1 MAWTE
6 AGEFLITQEETSLAV
21 DFTSMLAVK
30 PVEFTLLKPSWNWA
44 GNFIQFINVPVIGQV
59 RIEEKIH
66 LSTKEPTLIIPKFY
80 ESSYQLRFYK
90 AEWIP
95 QFKLIIYQS
104 DMPLNYSPDPP
115 AINVPNLFATQVVSA
130 IIPVSAASTAFLAA
144 NPNRKKLIVSN
155 NSNQDLYLDFDATS
169 SVADHAVKIPKVTPG
184 GFIASY
190 ELQEYT
196 GVVSGIWA
204 AAGGGAALVKE
215 LVA

>member
-104 DMPLNYSPDPP
+104 DMPLNYSSDPP
-115 AINVPNLFATQVVSA
+115 AINVPNAFASQIVSA
-130 IIPVSAASTAFLAA
+130 IIPASAASTAFLAA

>member
-6 AGEFLITQEETSLAV
+6 VGEFLITEQETDLAI
-21 DFTSMLAVK
+21 DFTSMLAVR

-80 ESSYQLRFYK
+80 ETTYQLRFYK

-104 DMPLNYSPDPP
+104 DMPLNFSPEPP
-115 AINVPNLFATQVVSA
+115 VINVPNSFASQLVSTTV
-130 IIPVSAASTAFLAA
+130 PVSAASVSFLAA
-144 NPNRKKLIVSN
+144 NAARKKLVISN
-155 NSNQDLYLDFDATS
+155 NSNQDLYVDFDAAAAI
-169 SVADHAVKIPKVTPG
+169 ADHTVKIPKVTPG

-190 ELQEYT
+190 ELDQYT

-204 AAGGGAALVKE
+204 AAGTGAALVKE